1 MVKHALRFCLLM
13 LVASSSIIAAP
24 LSIKSSITAIE
35 KKKVDAFLNG
45 RSALEINNYHSP
57 DLDSIAP
64 LEHILFRKAV
74 LLGGIDA
81 VFEDFIVP
89 NSARARASVHNGSA
103 LASGGAH
110 WHLYHPALSAHV
122 LESDA
127 VIASGTYEKGL
138 YVTPDKQKRFHI
150 KSRDDLQ
157 KLSAVTNSNWDVDWA
172 TLSGLQLAN
181 LYSVPTRE
189 SQFKMI
195 EAGRADFS
203 LQDFSSSPD
212 LSIEEPLSHPWR
224 QDSARW
230 QSPLFYQQGLAAQ
243 PRCVR
248 GAAKRT
254 EDPQATRRNRPG
266 AVRIRHHQP
275 GGGELGSPQPLGLRL
290 IL

>member
-1 MVKHALRFCLLM
+1 MKHALRFCLLM
-13 LVASSSIIAAP
+13 LVASTSIIAAP
-24 LSIKSSITAIE
+24 LSIRSSITAIE

-64 LEHILFRKAV
+64 LEHVLFRKAV

-103 LASGGAH
+103 LACGGAQ
-110 WHLYHPALSAHV
+110 WHLYYPALSAHV
-122 LESDA
+122 FESDA
-127 VIASGTYEKGL
+127 VIASGIYEKGL
-138 YVTPDKQKRFHI
+138 YVTRDKQKRFQI

-172 TLSGLQLAN
+172 TLSGLQLAS

-195 EAGRADFS
+195 DAGRADFS
-203 LQDFSSSPD
+203 LQDFSGSPD
-212 LSIEEPLSHPWR
+212 LSIEEQGVRLYPIPGVKIALIGSRHFFINR
-224 QDSARW
+224 DSPHSRAVFDAL
-230 QSPLFYQQGLAAQ
+230 QEGLKILKQ
-243 PRCVR
+243 R
-248 GAAKRT
+248 GEIDRALAESGIT
-254 EDPQATRRNRPG
+254 NR
-266 AVRIRHHQP
+266 AVANW
-275 GGGELGSPQPLGLRL
+275 LRL
-290 IL
+290 NP